1 VTEATGPTLAQRVRR
16 RVYEHFLERSVPPV
30 VEQLM
35 GEFSLSRADTET
47 VLDEL
52 VAERSAALVK
62 GTHRIL
68 MAWPLSAVATPFV
81 VKARGR
87 DYFANC
93 SWDAV
98 AFHAMLGEEPVD
110 IDSFCHHCAQPIR
123 VELRSGVVTKVE
135 PATTLIYLALRPTDW
150 WTDIITTC
158 SNTMVFFAGPDHRD
172 ASALCAPA
180 DQAASLTPDQTHAL
194 SKPLY
199 VNRLKID
206 YQRPGRDELNAHF
219 ASLGLT
225 GPYWQI

>member
-1 VTEATGPTLAQRVRR
+1 MTDPTLAQRVRLW
-16 RVYEHFLERSVPPV
+16 VYEYFLEHSVPPV

-35 GEFSLSRADTET
+35 REFALDRAATET

-52 VAERSAALVK
+52 VASNSLALVK

-68 MAWPLSAVATPFV
+68 MVWPISAVATPFV
-81 VKARGR
+81 VHARRR

-98 AFHAMLGEEPVD
+98 AFHAMLGQEPVD
-110 IDSFCHHCAQPIR
+110 IDSFCNHCAQPIR
-123 VELRSGVVTKVE
+123 IELRGGRATKVE
-135 PATTLIYLALRPTDW
+135 PAQTLIYLALRPTDW

-172 ASALCAPA
+172 ASPLCAPSEL
-180 DQAASLTPDQTHAL
+180 AASLTPDQAHAL
-194 SKPLY
+194 SVPLY
-199 VNRLKID
+199 GDRLKID
-206 YQRPGRDELNAHF
+206 FTRPTRDELNAHF
-219 ASLGLT
+219 ASLRLT

>member
-1 VTEATGPTLAQRVRR
+1 MSDPTLAQRVRLR
-16 RVYEHFLERSVPPV
+16 TFETFVETSVPPL

-35 GEFSLSRADTET
+35 REFALSRVDTET
-47 VLDEL
+47 VLDDL
-52 VAERSAALVK
+52 VASRSIALVK

-68 MAWPLSAVATPFV
+68 MAFPFSAVATPFAV
-81 VKARGR
+81 HARGR

-98 AFHAMLGEEPVD
+98 AFHAMLGEDPVD
-110 IDSFCHHCAQPIR
+110 IDSYCQHCAEPIR
-123 VELRSGVVTKVE
+123 IEFRAGRAVRVE
-135 PATTLIYLALRPTDW
+135 PAATIVYLALRPTEW

-158 SNTMVFFAGPDHRD
+158 SNAMVFFAGPDHRD